1 MFNFTKVKSVGKNE
15 VSINEHFLV
24 QMNKKV

>member
-1 MFNFTKVKSVGKNE
+1 MFNFTIVKSMGKNE
-15 VSINEHFLV
+15 VSINEHILV